1 MIFEGD
7 LSRYHPADAL
17 MFLSHLNLNGI
28 LSIAENDR
36 IITLTF
42 KDGMLQNAHS
52 LQGDRMMMRCLRFQ
66 ELISAPQSRRIQ
78 QIQAE
83 TGMSVSQILGQ
94 LKWFP
99 LAQIETILQT
109 GVQEVLLELFL
120 LESGAFNF
128 TDTPVDNELPGS
140 CSETSKVVLQAS
152 AQSDEFRDFQKSVMS
167 LDRSASLNHHR
178 PGANNLST
186 DAQIVL
192 KLAGK
197 NFTLRQIIDNAPLGS
212 YRVIKSAQKLLD
224 LGVLELMPFE
234 PDSGSPRKRENE
246 GELPDTLFAD
256 YKGALKK
263 LLGAADVLPKIEA
276 IISFCKMYYN
286 GILIITAKGMEVVHC
301 KVISMDRCRG
311 LKQQA
316 ITSCRGR
323 IDSDPVFHA
332 VYRSARGFFGKSFSS
347 TLLDGLAVD
356 ISEGECALIPILIG
370 SNLSMFLYAHTNRHV
385 TGVTPQHYLE
395 LLSWMVMPNIKRPQ
409 KTASGPENSLPPV
422 AEQSPVH
429 PQPDPKM
436 EAQSDIRIADLVSRI
451 DDLPSMPSVVSRTLN
466 LLTDPNASIK
476 EIETALGQDQAIVA
490 KLIKVSNSVLY
501 GGLQK
506 VSSLR
511 QAITRLGLKTIKNLV
526 LASSTRSYFLKN
538 RQAMG
543 VWGQILWQHAI
554 ECGLGARRIAS
565 ATGFHDPEEA
575 FIGGVMHDIG
585 KLVLLMI
592 SPERF
597 REVQKLCKMRRT
609 DDRSIERQIMGG
621 DHEQIGRL
629 LMNKWNMPEPVKM
642 CVEFHHRY
650 VEADQFAPLVSLV
663 TYADHLSH
671 QYGAHPRE
679 LLDDDLKAGLSQKW
693 MEQLNLSEQQ
703 HNLLLETIID
713 DYHNAE
719 VIE

>member
-1 MIFEGD
+1 MIFKGD

-52 LQGDRMMMRCLRFQ
+52 LRGDRMMMRCLRFQ
-66 ELISAPQSRRIQ
+66 ELISAPQLRRIQ

-94 LKWFP
+94 LKLFP

-120 LESGAFNF
+120 LENGAFNF
-128 TDTPVDNELPGS
+128 TDTPVDSELPGS
-140 CSETSKVVLQAS
+140 CGETSKVVLQVS
-152 AQSDEFRDFQKSVMS
+152 AQADEFLDFQKSVMS
-167 LDRSASLNHHR
+167 LDRSVRLNHHK
-178 PGANNLST
+178 PGANLPT

-197 NFTLRQIIDNAPLGS
+197 DFTLRQIIDNAPLGS
-212 YRVIKSAQKLLD
+212 YRVIKSVQKLLD
-224 LGVLELMPFE
+224 
-234 PDSGSPRKRENE
+234 
-246 GELPDTLFAD
+246 
-256 YKGALKK
+256 
-263 LLGAADVLPKIEA
+263 
-276 IISFCKMYYN
+276 
-286 GILIITAKGMEVVHC
+286 
-301 KVISMDRCRG
+301 RG
-311 LKQQA
+311 
-316 ITSCRGR
+316 
-323 IDSDPVFHA
+323 
-332 VYRSARGFFGKSFSS
+332 
-347 TLLDGLAVD
+347 
-356 ISEGECALIPILIG
+356 
-370 SNLSMFLYAHTNRHV
+370 N
-385 TGVTPQHYLE
+385 
-395 LLSWMVMPNIKRPQ
+395 
-409 KTASGPENSLPPV
+409 
-422 AEQSPVH
+422 
-429 PQPDPKM
+429 
-436 EAQSDIRIADLVSRI
+436 
-451 DDLPSMPSVVSRTLN
+451 
-466 LLTDPNASIK
+466 
-476 EIETALGQDQAIVA
+476 
-490 KLIKVSNSVLY
+490 
-501 GGLQK
+501 
-506 VSSLR
+506 
-511 QAITRLGLKTIKNLV
+511 
-526 LASSTRSYFLKN
+526 SSTRSYFLKN

-585 KLVLLMI
+585 KLVLLLI
-592 SPERF
+592 SAESF

-609 DDRSIERQIMGG
+609 DERSIERQIMGG

-650 VEADQFAPLVSLV
+650 VEADQFAPLVSIV

-679 LLDDDLKAGLSQKW
+679 LLEDDLKTGLSQKW

-703 HNLLLETIID
+703 HNLLLETIIN
-713 DYHNAE
+713 DYRNAE